1 MFTERLKTLRK
12 EAGLT
17 QKDMAEKF
25 STSQPSY
32 QQWESGKRTPNSD
45 SLDKLANFFNVSTD
59 YLLGNTDYK
68 NSLEQDIEE
77 AIQRSVAYDGKPITD
92 NDKKIITDFLKDYF
106 AKKGD

>member
-1 MFTERLKTLRK
+1 MAKKKTSAETL
-12 EAGLT
+12 
-17 QKDMAEKF
+17 EKF
-25 STSQPSY
+25 
-32 QQWESGKRTPNSD
+32 
-45 SLDKLANFFNVSTD
+45 ANFFNVSTD

-106 AKKGD
+106 AKRGD